1 MNEFEL
7 IDRFFK
13 RPVVQG
19 GIVQR
24 GVGDDCALLDCG
36 ERLLA
41 MTTDLL
47 LEGRHFLPGIDPA
60 SLGHK
65 ALAVNLS
72 DLAAAG
78 ARPRAFQLAL
88 ALPRAD
94 EGWLQA
100 FCDGMFGLADE
111 HGCVLAG
118 GDTTRVPRLAAA
130 PAPVDG
136 PLTICITALGDVPP
150 AAVRTRGGARVGDDL
165 WVSGTFGDARAAL
178 ACRSGELTAI
188 PAEDREV
195 FANRMDR
202 PLPRVALGIAL
213 RGLATAAIDVSDG
226 LLGDLGHIME
236 RSRVGAVV
244 EWERV
249 PCSAALRRLPVECQQ
264 RFALA
269 GGDDYELLFTA
280 APAQRAAVEAAG
292 EASGAA
298 VSRIGRI
305 VEAGSRLRVLDPHGA
320 ELATP
325 WRAFDHF
332 ARPGD

>member
-1 MNEFEL
+1 MRPMNEFEL
-7 IDRFFK
+7 IDRFFT
-13 RPVVQG
+13 RPVPPG

-24 GVGDDCALLDCG
+24 GVGDDCALLDSG

-47 LEGRHFLPGIDPA
+47 LEGRHFLPGTDPA

-78 ARPRAFQLAL
+78 ASPRAFQLAL

-94 EGWLQA
+94 ETWLQA
-100 FCDGMFGLADE
+100 FGQGLFALADE

-118 GDTTRVPRLAAA
+118 GDTTRVPRLAYGPTA
-130 PAPVDG
+130 VDG
-136 PLTICITALGDVPP
+136 PLTICITALGEVPRD
-150 AAVRTRGGARVGDDL
+150 AVRTRGGARVGDDL
-165 WVSGTFGDARAAL
+165 WVSGTLGDARAAL
-178 ACRSGELTAI
+178 ACRRGEFSDL
-188 PAEDREV
+188 PGEDRAV
-195 FANRMDR
+195 FEWRMDR
-202 PLPRVALGIAL
+202 PQPRVALGVAL
-213 RGLATAAIDVSDG
+213 RGIATAAIDVSDG

-244 EWERV
+244 EWARV
-249 PCSAALRRLPVECQQ
+249 PRSAALCRLPVECQQ

-280 APAQRAAVEAAG
+280 AAAQRAAVEAAG

-298 VSRIGRI
+298 VSRVGRI
-305 VEAGSRLRVLDPHGA
+305 VDAGSRLRIVDSHGA

-332 ARPGD
+332 A

>member
-7 IDRFFK
+7 IDRFFT
-13 RPVVQG
+13 RTVPLG

-24 GVGDDCALLDCG
+24 GVGDDCALLDGG

-41 MTTDLL
+41 ITTDLL
-47 LEGRHFLPGIDPA
+47 LEGRHFAPGIDPA

-78 ARPRAFQLAL
+78 ATPQAFQLAL
-88 ALPRAD
+88 ALPCAD
-94 EGWLQA
+94 PAWLEA
-100 FCDGMFGLADE
+100 FCRGLFALADE

-118 GDTTRVPRLAAA
+118 GDTTRVPQLAAGGSS
-130 PAPVDG
+130 VDG
-136 PLTICITALGDVPP
+136 PMTICVTALGDVPRD
-150 AAVRTRGGARVGDDL
+150 AVRTRGGARIGDDL
-165 WVSGTFGDARAAL
+165 WVSGTLGDARAAL
-178 ACRSGELTAI
+178 ACRSGDLGGV
-188 PAEDREV
+188 PAEDRAAFER
-195 FANRMDR
+195 RMDW
-202 PLPRVALGIAL
+202 PQPRVALGVAL
-213 RGLATAAIDVSDG
+213 RRIATAAIDVSDG
-226 LLGDLGHIME
+226 LLGDLAHIMK

-249 PCSAALRRLPVECQQ
+249 PRSAALRSLPLDCQQ

-292 EASGAA
+292 EASGVA
-298 VSRIGRI
+298 VSRIGSI
-305 VEAGSRLRVLDPHGA
+305 VAAGGPPRVLDADGV
-320 ELATP
+320 ELPTP

-332 ARPGD
+332 A

>member
-7 IDRFFK
+7 IDRFFS
-13 RPVVQG
+13 RPAPVG
-19 GIVQR
+19 GIVRQ

-47 LEGRHFLPGIDPA
+47 IEGRHFLSAADPL

-78 ARPRAFQLAL
+78 AAPCAFQLAL

-94 EGWLQA
+94 EAWLQA
-100 FCDGMFGLADE
+100 FCRGLFALADE
-111 HGCVLAG
+111 QGCVLAG
-118 GDTTRVPRLAAA
+118 GDTTRVPRLAANEVS
-130 PAPVDG
+130 VDG
-136 PLTICITALGDVPP
+136 PLTICITALGELPRE
-150 AAVRTRGGARVGDDL
+150 AMRTRGGARVGDDL
-165 WVSGTFGDARAAL
+165 WVSGALGDASAAL
-178 ACRSGELTAI
+178 AWRSGEFSGAGPADAATFTA
-188 PAEDREV
+188 
-195 FANRMDR
+195 RMDR
-202 PLPRVALGIAL
+202 PQPRVALGVAL

-226 LLGDLGHIME
+226 LLGDLGHILA
-236 RSRVGAVV
+236 RSCVGAVV

-249 PCSAALRRLPVECQQ
+249 PRSSALRGLPIDLQQ
-264 RFALA
+264 RCALV

-280 APAQRAAVEAAG
+280 APAQRAAVRAAG
-292 EASGAA
+292 IASSVP

-305 VEAGSRLRVLDPHGA
+305 VDAAGRLRVVDGIGV
-320 ELATP
+320 ELPIP
-325 WRAFDHF
+325 WQSFDHF
-332 ARPGD
+332 AG